1 MPHQMDDHHRSVDFF
16 EALHNFEEKNKALHI
31 HGKNANFYWGRCCI
45 FMKKITSVGQR
56 RCLIMAKK
64 AVKLALKFSHAHISS
79 ITLPTGHPTQP
90 VSSLLRKSDFS
101 HYSCRRVPER
111 KTNPVCKNGGKCL
124 VGISVDCTGCRLQK
138 CLR

>member
-79 ITLPTGHPTQP
+79 ITLSTGHPIQP
-90 VSSLLRKSDFS
+90 VSSLLAGVCQREKQIQSARTVGNVLWTSRLKSFALDAV
-101 HYSCRRVPER
+101 YRNV
-111 KTNPVCKNGGKCL
+111 
-124 VGISVDCTGCRLQK
+124 
-138 CLR
+138 

>member
-1 MPHQMDDHHRSVDFF
+1 MDDHHRSVDFF

-64 AVKLALKFSHAHISS
+64 GVAHLWELLHIAQCTAVHTLTALIFAAVFCAAK
-79 ITLPTGHPTQP
+79 TL
-90 VSSLLRKSDFS
+90 
-101 HYSCRRVPER
+101 Y
-111 KTNPVCKNGGKCL
+111 
-124 VGISVDCTGCRLQK
+124 DC
-138 CLR
+138 